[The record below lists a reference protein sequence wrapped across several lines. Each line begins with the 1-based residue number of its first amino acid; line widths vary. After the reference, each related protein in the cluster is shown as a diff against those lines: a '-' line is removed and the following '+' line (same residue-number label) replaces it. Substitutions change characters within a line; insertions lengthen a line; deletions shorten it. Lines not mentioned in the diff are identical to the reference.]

1 VGITDQERRQI
12 HQLHSAQTLSID
24 LASPQH
30 RGGEGFGGR
39 PPLGGVVGKRAI
51 AQVRLLEED
60 PRSQPADHQQLGV
73 RDLAAVETHRVELS
87 EVDRAVL
94 DGDDEGFLKIT
105 DRKKD
110 LIVTAGGKNVAPQ
123 RIERIMRTSHYIA
136 QVVAFGD
143 KRKFISALITLEPDN
158 IQAWAVEHGLGTKS
172 VSELAALIAAAQPEV
187 VYTHNLADKH
197 DTHVA
202 VALRTIE
209 ALRRVPPALQPAAVY
224 GCEVWRDLDWM
235 CDEDKVVFDVTDR
248 ENVAAALMGVYDSQ
262 VSGGKRYDLATAG
275 RRLAHAT
282 FSASHAVDTAE
293 ALIYAMDL
301 TPLIADPALDPKE
314 LVTAHIARMEQEIT
328 NRLGRLSEETT

>member
-1 VGITDQERRQI
+1 MELTNSGAQLYVPDGRDATAAIARTTHLAVGAHQDDIPIMAHDGILECFGSDDRWFLGITVTDGAG
-12 HQLHSAQTLSID
+12 S
-24 LASPQH
+24 
-30 RGGEGFGGR
+30 
-39 PPLGGVVGKRAI
+39 
-51 AQVRLLEED
+51 
-60 PRSQPADHQQLGV
+60 PRSAHYADYS
-73 RDLAAVETHRVELS
+73 D
-87 EVDRAVL
+87 DDMRAVRIVEEKKAGFVGDYTAVALL
-94 DGDDEGFLKIT
+94 DYPSSAAKDGNDDA
-105 DRKKD
+105 
-110 LIVTAGGKNVAPQ
+110 IVP
-123 RIERIMRTSHYIA
+123 
-136 QVVAFGD
+136 
-143 KRKFISALITLEPDN
+143 
-158 IQAWAVEHGLGTKS
+158 
-172 VSELAALIAAAQPEV
+172 ELAALISAAEPEV